1 MGESGWKR
9 TQCLK
14 MDNIFFR
21 CFAFLPIYIASSIY
35 ANIRPKS
42 QWHQRATHIGAD
54 PSPLEAHFEIWV
66 NANNFLYLCHPPIQ
80 AKIVDLQEYDSKNIV
95 GELYQVA
102 VDHRRLVEV
111 ISCHLF
117 GVEMIRV
124 VIDSEF
130 SEVDLTLGCPSALAG
145 LLLSEEG
152 FCSTIRLSVTV
163 VWYFETQQKIILGG
177 CITIR
182 SLSMTLVCQVECLV
196 RYWQMN
202 KLAKLGYAL
211 AISNLKLSVTLSLD
225 RGNC

>member
-9 TQCLK
+9 IQCLK

-21 CFAFLPIYIASSIY
+21 CFAFLPICIASSIY

-80 AKIVDLQEYDSKNIV
+80 GKIVDLQEYDSKNIV

-117 GVEMIRV
+117 GVEMIHV
-124 VIDSEF
+124 DIDGEF
-130 SEVDLTLGCPSALAG
+130 STWHFAAHLPWQV
-145 LLLSEEG
+145 
-152 FCSTIRLSVTV
+152 FCSRRKVSVPQSDSL
-163 VWYFETQQKIILGG
+163 WQSSGILKPSRRSSWGG
-177 CITIR
+177 V
-182 SLSMTLVCQVECLV
+182 SLSGHTAWLWFVKWSVSSDTD
-196 RYWQMN
+196 WQMN